1 MKTKDINIEVFVVV
15 GLIMASLL
23 CACSFSEP
31 EPVESMSAATNVVYM
46 DDLPDP
52 VRAIFENALNGSYT
66 ETESDVEEPELYIP
80 EEYCEVID
88 SIVLFVDNE
97 DLGDENPYWDNE
109 YVGGTYELLYY
120 ENTKDLIC
128 FAFIDI
134 DGDNTAELAILDG
147 SNEENQYRIIDF
159 YAFYDGKVN
168 RVFSGGYRCA
178 YYLTKDLL
186 FCCLGSSS
194 AMLGAVDYSEY
205 DAETHELS
213 LTESYYTSPIGD
225 EWVDGVGL
233 YHYSNSEVEE
243 ITTYSGDDSFDLF
256 GDYGVKESDL
266 YDFGD
271 VTSLT
276 EYCESK
282 EG

>member
-1 MKTKDINIEVFVVV
+1 MKNSSMLRINMIGV
-15 GLIMASLL
+15 GILAVSLL
-23 CACSFSEP
+23 VSCTNRTVPPEVYYTAPTAQAPDEIKDLLLESSIEDKDGVEPSVNESE
-31 EPVESMSAATNVVYM
+31 
-46 DDLPDP
+46 
-52 VRAIFENALNGSYT
+52 
-66 ETESDVEEPELYIP
+66 EEELFIP
-80 EEYCEVID
+80 EEYYEVID

-97 DLGDENPYWDNE
+97 NLGDENPYWDNE

-243 ITTYSGDDSFDLF
+243 ITIYSSDDSFDLF

-266 YDFGD
+266 YVFGE
-271 VTSLT
+271 VTTLT